1 MPQSGI
7 LKTRV
12 FTSRGQLP
20 VEDRPPSPSC
30 STGKTAGQHLLN
42 IQSSDRSGNTLPTVI
57 ETPDAWESQ
66 SPGQEAPFSLCDVWV
81 ECPGYQLLLV
91 QNVQI
96 FSGVS
101 ASRTFHSSLWAEA
114 TGRPASRVDITP
126 RTCRKGGTVC
136 PNIVTPYVPT

>member
-20 VEDRPPSPSC
+20 VEDAAVSIVQHGQDGR
-30 STGKTAGQHLLN
+30 QHLLN

-66 SPGQEAPFSLCDVWV
+66 SPGQEAPFPLCDVWV

-96 FSGVS
+96 FSGVTS
-101 ASRTFHSSLWAEA
+101 IQDLPLIPLAEA

-126 RTCRKGGTVC
+126 Q
-136 PNIVTPYVPT
+136 NL

>member
-20 VEDRPPSPSC
+20 VEDAAVSIVQHGQDGR
-30 STGKTAGQHLLN
+30 QHLLN
-42 IQSSDRSGNTLPTVI
+42 IQSSDR
-57 ETPDAWESQ
+57 WESQ

-96 FSGVS
+96 FSGVTS
-101 ASRTFHSSLWAEA
+101 IQDLPLIPLAEA

-126 RTCRKGGTVC
+126 Q
-136 PNIVTPYVPT
+136 NL

>member
-20 VEDRPPSPSC
+20 VEDAAVSIVQHGQDGR
-30 STGKTAGQHLLN
+30 QHLLN

-57 ETPDAWESQ
+57 ETP
-66 SPGQEAPFSLCDVWV
+66 QEAPFSLCDVWV

-96 FSGVS
+96 FSGVTS
-101 ASRTFHSSLWAEA
+101 IQDLPLIPLAEA

-136 PNIVTPYVPT
+136 PSLSPPTFPLTSQCT

>member
-20 VEDRPPSPSC
+20 VEGAAVFIVQSGQDGR
-30 STGKTAGQHLLN
+30 QHLLN

-66 SPGQEAPFSLCDVWV
+66 SPGQETPFSLCDVWV

-91 QNVQI
+91 RNVQI
-96 FSGVS
+96 FSGVIS
-101 ASRTFHSSLWAEA
+101 IQDLPLVPLAEA

-126 RTCRKGGTVC
+126 Q
-136 PNIVTPYVPT
+136 NL

>member
-20 VEDRPPSPSC
+20 VEDAAVSIVQHGQDGR
-30 STGKTAGQHLLN
+30 QHLLN

-57 ETPDAWESQ
+57 ETPDALESQ

-96 FSGVS
+96 FSGVTS
-101 ASRTFHSSLWAEA
+101 IQDLPLIPLAEA

-126 RTCRKGGTVC
+126 Q
-136 PNIVTPYVPT
+136 NL

>member
-7 LKTRV
+7 LKT
-12 FTSRGQLP
+12 
-20 VEDRPPSPSC
+20 
-30 STGKTAGQHLLN
+30 
-42 IQSSDRSGNTLPTVI
+42 RSGNTLPTVI

-96 FSGVS
+96 FSGVTS
-101 ASRTFHSSLWAEA
+101 IQDLPLIPLAEA

-126 RTCRKGGTVC
+126 Q
-136 PNIVTPYVPT
+136 NL